1 MLKIPAQCPLL
12 SNSVHDSRW
21 QGFQLSPA
29 LHRAYRQ
36 CSISALQC
44 RLWVKRR
51 QTAAGPNPTVV
62 RYGPKADKIRR
73 GWFVR

>member
-44 RLWVKRR
+44 RLWVNRR
-51 QTAAGPNPTVV
+51 QIAAGLNPSVV
-62 RYGPKADKIRR
+62 RYGPKADKNLLSA
-73 GWFVR
+73 FVR

>member
-44 RLWVKRR
+44 RLWVIRCVADQGRR
-51 QTAAGPNPTVV
+51 SYMSVVGPI
-62 RYGPKADKIRR
+62 GDKMMRR
-73 GWFVR
+73 GECS